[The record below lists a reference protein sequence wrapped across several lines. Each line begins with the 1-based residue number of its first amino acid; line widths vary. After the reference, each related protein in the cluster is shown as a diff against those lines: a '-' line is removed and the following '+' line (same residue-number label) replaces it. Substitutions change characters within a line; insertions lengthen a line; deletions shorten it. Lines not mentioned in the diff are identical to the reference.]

1 MPTTVDADCEK
12 NGRVTTREFYE
23 MQLKIRDDMNN
34 GFATVEKEI
43 SELKVETVSMTSK
56 LEEAC
61 KMVDRNTD
69 EITSIKRRSN
79 ALDAGVLII
88 SGIWTGIVTLA
99 AGNK

>member
-1 MPTTVDADCEK
+1 MPPNEDATEK

-34 GFATVEKEI
+34 GFAGVEKEI

-61 KMVDRNTD
+61 KMVEKNTD
-69 EITSIKRRSN
+69 DITSIKRQSN
-79 ALDAGVLII
+79 RLDAVVLFA
-88 SGIWTGIVTLA
+88 SAIWTGIVTLA
-99 AGNK
+99 TGNK